1 MKKSPTKS
9 SHGDLH
15 GIFKERRTAIRSRL
29 ADFANVPRQE
39 YFYELVYCLLT
50 PQSSAVN
57 AGRAVLALRESDL
70 QNRVFDPEPLLH
82 QEDYYIRFHK
92 TKAKSLLEIKGKY
105 HIVAQHL
112 SNGSTSGELR
122 EWLIKNVRGLGWKE
136 ASHFL
141 RNVGHRDL
149 AILDRHILK
158 NLVRFGVIRRIPTSL
173 TPKRYKAIEKRFL
186 AFAREIEISMDEL
199 DLLFWSMETGK
210 ILK

>member
-1 MKKSPTKS
+1 MKKRPTKS
-9 SHGDLH
+9 SPDELRGM
-15 GIFKERRTAIRSRL
+15 FATRRSAIRSRL
-29 ADFANVPRQE
+29 TDFANVPRHE

-70 QNRVFDPEPLLH
+70 QNRAFDPEPLLH

-92 TKAKSLLEIKGKY
+92 TKAKSLLEIREKY
-105 HIVAQHL
+105 EIVAQHL
-112 SNGSTSGELR
+112 SNGSTSVELR
-122 EWLIKNVRGLGWKE
+122 EWLVKNVRGMGWKE

-158 NLVRFGVIRRIPTSL
+158 NLVRFGVIRRIPVSL

-186 AFAREIEISMDEL
+186 AFARDIEISMDEL
-199 DLLFWSMETGK
+199 DLLFWSMETGE

>member
-1 MKKSPTKS
+1 MKKRPTKS
-9 SHGDLH
+9 SADELRGM
-15 GIFKERRTAIRSRL
+15 FATRRSAIRSRL
-29 ADFANVPRQE
+29 ADFANVPRHE

-70 QNRVFDPEPLLH
+70 QNRAFDPEPLLH

-92 TKAKSLLEIKGKY
+92 TKAKSLLEIREKY
-105 HIVAQHL
+105 EIVAQHL
-112 SNGSTSGELR
+112 SNGSTSVELR
-122 EWLIKNVRGLGWKE
+122 EWLVKNVRGMGWKE

-158 NLVRFGVIRRIPTSL
+158 NLVRFGVIRRIPVSL

-186 AFAREIEISMDEL
+186 AFARDIEISMDEL
-199 DLLFWSMETGK
+199 DLLFWSMETGE